1 MSWALI
7 SQFLIL
13 TAIVSGV
20 LIFFLKKILFDST
33 QGAVNRLNK
42 ETEGVR
48 TQQVELNEKIKAA
61 NEELKKRRAEADAL
75 VAKMNEAAQEQ
86 ARKEREELFKKA
98 RVDGEEIIIKAQQT
112 KEAMRKE
119 LEKEM
124 KVKSIDFTVFMLAEL
139 FSEKTRESL
148 HDSLTA
154 EFLENL
160 LNVDMEMIQE
170 DVKTAEIIST
180 LPFSEKFQKRLAEI
194 LMKKLGRKVEIKT
207 QEDKVLVAGVI
218 LKFGGLSLDGS
229 FIAMLKEKAED
240 VKDRIERGLIK
251 I

>member
-7 SQFLIL
+7 SQFLVL
-13 TAIVSGV
+13 TTIVSGV

-75 VAKMNEAAQEQ
+75 VAKMNEQAQEQ
-86 ARKEREELFKKA
+86 ARKEREELLKKA
-98 RVDGEEIIIKAQQT
+98 RADGEDIIIKAQQT

-139 FSEKTRESL
+139 FSEKTRGAL
-148 HDSLTA
+148 HDALTA

-160 LNVDMEMIQE
+160 LNVDMEMIQD
-170 DVKTAEIIST
+170 DVKIAEVIST
-180 LPFSEKFQKRLAEI
+180 LPFSEKFQNRLAEI
-194 LMKKLGRKVEIKT
+194 LMKKFGRKIEVKK
-207 QEDKVLVAGVI
+207 QEDKALVAGII
-218 LKFGGLSLDGS
+218 LKFGSLSLDGT
-229 FIAMLKEKAED
+229 FITMLKEKAED